1 MKSFNYTIKD
11 AQGIHARPAG
21 VLVKEAGRFK
31 SDITIEKDGKK
42 ADAKRIFAVMGLGVK
57 SGETITV
64 NIEGE
69 DEDILVVKIGGE
81 GLYPGERA
89 AVTLDFNLKL
99 PEIRHRFGY
108 QGSRVNLG
116 NWYPIACAF

>member
-57 SGETITV
+57 SGETIIV

-69 DEDILVVKIGGE
+69 DEDK
-81 GLYPGERA
+81 A
-89 AVTLDFNLKL
+89 ASSLQGFLQNNL
-99 PEIRHRFGY
+99 
-108 QGSRVNLG
+108 
-116 NWYPIACAF
+116 

>member
-64 NIEGE
+64 NIDGE
-69 DEDILVVKIGGE
+69 DEDK
-81 GLYPGERA
+81 A
-89 AVTLDFNLKL
+89 ASSLQGFLQNNL
-99 PEIRHRFGY
+99 
-108 QGSRVNLG
+108 
-116 NWYPIACAF
+116 

>member
-31 SDITIEKDGKK
+31 SDITIEKDGKT

-64 NIEGE
+64 NIDGE
-69 DEDILVVKIGGE
+69 DEDK
-81 GLYPGERA
+81 A
-89 AVTLDFNLKL
+89 ASSLQEFLQNNL
-99 PEIRHRFGY
+99 
-108 QGSRVNLG
+108 
-116 NWYPIACAF
+116 

>member
-1 MKSFNYTIKD
+1 MKSCNYTIKV
-11 AQGIHARPAG
+11 AWGIHAPPAG

-64 NIEGE
+64 NIDGE
-69 DEDILVVKIGGE
+69 DEDK
-81 GLYPGERA
+81 A
-89 AVTLDFNLKL
+89 ASSLQEFLQNNL
-99 PEIRHRFGY
+99 
-108 QGSRVNLG
+108 
-116 NWYPIACAF
+116 